1 MSSISGGPVGN
12 CYIIP
17 LDTRKNQNG
26 EYYLPIYYYFTLG
39 EGNSITENSALV
51 KPFKKIM
58 DGSPINS
65 VAFVFYK
72 EKNQHYVFGSFSNH
86 RKIIFF
92 PGLTFSRV
100 IRSPD
105 GRDIPHSEIH
115 NIDHF
120 TLEENLRKWHVTLK
134 QRNEG
139 VKYSRQRT
147 RKVNNEAYLWFV
159 MALRDVTKF
168 EPMPRTQ
175 EYILK
180 GTQSDLIRR
189 QKLMLESR
197 ENIEF
202 PIMETNYEPSPPFFL
217 NIEVYVS
224 NKKIDDNLPPE
235 IITMPAPISILE
247 QQEQLRSRSLDLVLK
262 NSTYLSIRI
271 SKIRGDIIYDA
282 VYFAGGRYN
291 YPN

>member
-1 MSSISGGPVGN
+1 MSSKNGGPIGN
-12 CYIIP
+12 CYIQP
-17 LDTRKNQNG
+17 LDTKRDQKG
-26 EYYLPIYYYFTLG
+26 KYHLPIYYYFPLG

-105 GRDIPHSEIH
+105 GRDIPDSELH

-120 TLEENLRKWHVTLK
+120 TLEENLRKWHITLK
-134 QRNEG
+134 QRNDG
-139 VKYSRQRT
+139 VKYSTQRT
-147 RKVNNEAYLWFV
+147 RKVNNEVYLWFV
-159 MALRDVTKF
+159 MALRETTKF
-168 EPMPRTQ
+168 ESMPRTQ

-180 GTQSDLIRR
+180 GSKSEIIRR
-189 QKLMLESR
+189 QQLMFESR

-202 PIMETNYEPSPPFFL
+202 PIMETNYEPLPPFFL

-224 NKKIDDNLPPE
+224 NKKIEDELQPE
-235 IITMPAPISILE
+235 VMTMPPPISILE
-247 QQEQLRSRSLDLVLK
+247 QQEQIRSR
-262 NSTYLSIRI
+262 
-271 SKIRGDIIYDA
+271 
-282 VYFAGGRYN
+282 
-291 YPN
+291 